1 MEVAKSGLAQWLE
14 EKCREEH
21 LSLREAGKR
30 AGVSHS
36 TIRAI
41 MQGGRASAISVTK
54 LAEAFSGS
62 GDNQRLILEDELLV
76 MAGYRTPRPEGE
88 EINQPLAQLMDEVS
102 GFSRS
107 QLKVMLSFA
116 EFLSETT
123 VKAGQK
129 RVKKE

>member
-1 MEVAKSGLAQWLE
+1 MEATRGGLAQWLD

-36 TIRAI
+36 TIRAL
-41 MQGGRASAISVTK
+41 MQGGRASAITVTK

-62 GDNQRLILEDELLV
+62 GDYQRLTLEDELLV
-76 MAGYRTPRPEGE
+76 MAGYRTPRPGG

-102 GFSRS
+102 EFSRS
-107 QLKVMLSFA
+107 QLKLMLCFA
-116 EFLSETT
+116 EFLGETAM
-123 VKAGQK
+123 KSGQK
-129 RVKKE
+129 RVMKK